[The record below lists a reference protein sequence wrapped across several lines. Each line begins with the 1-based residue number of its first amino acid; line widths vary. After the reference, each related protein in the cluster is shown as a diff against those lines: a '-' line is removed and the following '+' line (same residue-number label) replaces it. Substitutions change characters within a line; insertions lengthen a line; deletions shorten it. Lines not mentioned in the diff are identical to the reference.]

1 MVAATR
7 EEIELYLKNVG
18 KRGLNT
24 LSTLGKLQPFVQ
36 LMETDLGFALVGDL
50 VNRYDELLNRISD
63 LTATEEEKI
72 EFKVTKTFLLNI
84 ATRLDQYTKTVQKI
98 KTLR

>member
-1 MVAATR
+1 VVAVSR

-24 LSTLGKLQPFVQ
+24 LSTLGKLKPFVD
-36 LMETDLGFALVGDL
+36 LMDSEVGFALVGDL
-50 VNRYDELLNRISD
+50 VNRYDELLDKISA

-72 EFKVTKTFLLNI
+72 EFKVTKTFLINI
-84 ATRLDQYTKTVQKI
+84 ATRLAQYTKTVSTI
-98 KTLR
+98 KKPK